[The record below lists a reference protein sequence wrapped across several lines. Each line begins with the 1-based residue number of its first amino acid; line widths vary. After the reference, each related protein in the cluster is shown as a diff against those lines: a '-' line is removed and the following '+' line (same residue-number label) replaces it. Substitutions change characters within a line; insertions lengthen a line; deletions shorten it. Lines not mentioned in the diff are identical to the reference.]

1 MGTKNNNNLFFTCS
15 LIEYIG
21 RTVKQKRGDVVK
33 FLGKNRIERIYSYA
47 DVFHCESIE
56 KVAWEFIEDSNMEN
70 GNFDNVALCRYTIPD
85 YWDIGE
91 VYERLIEDSYSDQ
104 DIVKGIWE
112 VYHSWISDAIS
123 DYNTDFYYQPRDYI
137 AVCYDEGKVL

>member
-33 FLGKNRIERIYSYA
+33 VLGKNRIERIYSYA
-47 DVFHCESIE
+47 DVFHCEPIE

>member
-1 MGTKNNNNLFFTCS
+1 
-15 LIEYIG
+15 
-21 RTVKQKRGDVVK
+21 
-33 FLGKNRIERIYSYA
+33 
-47 DVFHCESIE
+47 
-56 KVAWEFIEDSNMEN
+56 MET

-112 VYHSWISDAIS
+112 VYHSWISEAIS

>member
-21 RTVKQKRGDVVK
+21 RTVKQKRGEVVK
-33 FLGKNRIERIYSYA
+33 VLGKNRIERIYSYA
-47 DVFHCESIE
+47 DVFHCEPIE
-56 KVAWEFIEDSNMEN
+56 KVAWEFIEESNMET

-85 YWDIGE
+85 YWEIGE

-112 VYHSWISDAIS
+112 VYHSWISEAIS

>member
-33 FLGKNRIERIYSYA
+33 VLGKNRIERIYSYA
-47 DVFHCESIE
+47 DVFHCEPIE
-56 KVAWEFIEDSNMEN
+56 KVAWEFIEDSNMET

-112 VYHSWISDAIS
+112 VYHSWISEAIS